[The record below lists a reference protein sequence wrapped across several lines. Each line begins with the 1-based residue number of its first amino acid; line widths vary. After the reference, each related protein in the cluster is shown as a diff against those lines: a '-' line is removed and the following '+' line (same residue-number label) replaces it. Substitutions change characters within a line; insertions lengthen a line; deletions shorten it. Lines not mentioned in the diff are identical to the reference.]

1 MNWDALSAIAG
12 AVGALG
18 VIVTLLYLALQVRHA
33 TRVAKADFFFR
44 SIEGWIDFNL
54 RVADNEELSELLW
67 KTLESPGE
75 LSRTEELRSRHLL
88 SGIFRIGERLYYAR
102 RDDLITEQIFSS
114 HLGLLV
120 RLSRMPGGLR
130 WLEDWGSGLDPE
142 FRAVLERSE

>member
-88 SGIFRIGERLYYAR
+88 SGIFRIGERLYYGLVSGQLTKDEVRAQFFER
-102 RDDLITEQIFSS
+102 FEEEGSPLLTYLYLVACTRDVEIPE
-114 HLGLLV
+114 
-120 RLSRMPGGLR
+120 RL
-130 WLEDWGSGLDPE
+130 
-142 FRAVLERSE
+142 